1 MPVHEFTARGWT
13 FTSEKNPISNAQE
26 LDEAL
31 AWLED
36 RARNTPNPPLHAL
49 PEMYFG
55 SNHLTVRGPGGVTIS
70 FDPREALARVEV
82 GPQGVRWR
90 QIKVKAADAWQRR
103 MDQQR
108 QMRRADSAVD
118 EVTPTASASASPFD
132 IRPEE
137 IQETPKPFDWTYST
151 DFRGQVSGVD
161 VSSTDEEIPLAK
173 LAVREPIL
181 FFDENVM
188 FEDELGDN
196 GVSKFSVKIRVMPS
210 CFFILA
216 RQFLRVD
223 HVQYGFYDT
232 RIYHAFGSDHVLREY
247 LAQSIDYDTVLARAT
262 REAGPPMN
270 VAAAPVRPSAAVPI
284 ARMPMRPTMLAATA
298 AAPSTTTAAAPSGP
312 MNPTAGDWPALDPA
326 VTARLV
332 DEMWVAQ
339 VVKDQGTT
347 TAHIRESIAVPAGAA
362 AAAAVVASRP
372 PVSSTSSTT
381 AAIAAASV
389 SAIAPAV
396 RRSA

>member
-1 MPVHEFTARGWT
+1 
-13 FTSEKNPISNAQE
+13 
-26 LDEAL
+26 
-31 AWLED
+31 
-36 RARNTPNPPLHAL
+36 
-49 PEMYFG
+49 MYFG

-82 GPQGVRWR
+82 GPQGLRWR

-108 QMRRADSAVD
+108 EMRRADSAVD
-118 EVTPTASASASPFD
+118 EPTPTASASTCPFD

-151 DFRGQVSGVD
+151 DFRGSVSNAD
-161 VSSTDEEIPLAK
+161 VSTTVEEIPLAK

-181 FFDENVM
+181 YFDENVM

-196 GVSKFSVKIRVMPS
+196 GVSKYSVKIRVMPS
-210 CFFILA
+210 GFFILA

-223 HVQYGFYDT
+223 HVQYAFYDT

-247 LAQSIDYDTVLARAT
+247 LAQSIDYDTVLVRAT
-262 REAGPPMN
+262 REAGPP
-270 VAAAPVRPSAAVPI
+270 VSVTAAPVRPMATIPT
-284 ARMPMRPTMLAATA
+284 ARMPMRPTMLAAVTA
-298 AAPSTTTAAAPSGP
+298 VAPATAAAPSGP
-312 MNPTAGDWPALDPA
+312 LNATTGDWPALDPA

-347 TAHIRESIAVPAGAA
+347 TAHIRESIAVLAGAA
-362 AAAAVVASRP
+362 AAAAASRSP
-372 PVSSTSSTT
+372 ASGTSSTT
-381 AAIAAASV
+381 AIAAATATV
-389 SAIAPAV
+389 PAV

>member
-1 MPVHEFTARGWT
+1 MPVHEFTTRGWT

-26 LDEAL
+26 LDDTL

-36 RARNTPNPPLHAL
+36 RARSTPNPPLHAL

-55 SNHLTVRGPGGVTIS
+55 SNHLTVRGPGAVTIS

-82 GPQGVRWR
+82 GPQGMRWR

-118 EVTPTASASASPFD
+118 EPTLASNASASPFD

-151 DFRGQVSGVD
+151 DFRGLVSGAD
-161 VSSTDEEIPLAK
+161 VSSTEEEIPLAK

-181 FFDENVM
+181 YFDENVM

-196 GVSKFSVKIRVMPS
+196 GVSKYSVKIRVMPS
-210 CFFILA
+210 GFFILA

-223 HVQYGFYDT
+223 HVQYAFYDT

-262 REAGPPMN
+262 KDAGPPMS
-270 VAAAPVRPSAAVPI
+270 VAAAPVRPSASVPI
-284 ARMPMRPTMLAATA
+284 ARMPMRPTMLGA
-298 AAPSTTTAAAPSGP
+298 TTAVAPPTAGAPSGP
-312 MNPTAGDWPALDPA
+312 LNPTAGDWPALDPA

-347 TAHIRESIAVPAGAA
+347 TAHIRESIAIPAGP

-372 PVSSTSSTT
+372 PVSSTASVT
-381 AAIAAASV
+381 AIAASSASTTV
-389 SAIAPAV
+389 PAMRKSA
-396 RRSA
+396 

>member
-1 MPVHEFTARGWT
+1 MHTRSTRLWRGLR
-13 FTSEKNPISNAQE
+13 I
-26 LDEAL
+26 
-31 AWLED
+31 
-36 RARNTPNPPLHAL
+36 
-49 PEMYFG
+49 
-55 SNHLTVRGPGGVTIS
+55 VRGTRPT
-70 FDPREALARVEV
+70 
-82 GPQGVRWR
+82 
-90 QIKVKAADAWQRR
+90 RR
-103 MDQQR
+103 CTR
-108 QMRRADSAVD
+108 S
-118 EVTPTASASASPFD
+118 PKFPSASASPFD

-151 DFRGQVSGVD
+151 DFRGLVSSAD
-161 VSSTDEEIPLAK
+161 VLSTDEEIPLAK

-181 FFDENVM
+181 YFDENVM

-196 GVSKFSVKIRVMPS
+196 GVSKYSVKIRVMPS
-210 CFFILA
+210 GFFILA

-223 HVQYGFYDT
+223 HVQYAFYDT

-262 REAGPPMN
+262 RETGPPMN

-284 ARMPMRPTMLAATA
+284 ARMPMRPTMLAATVA
-298 AAPSTTTAAAPSGP
+298 ATPTTVAAAPSGP
-312 MNPTAGDWPALDPA
+312 LNASASDWPALDPA

-347 TAHIRESIAVPAGAA
+347 TAHIRESIAVPAGAS
-362 AAAAVVASRP
+362 AAAVVTSRP
-372 PVSSTSSTT
+372 PGNSTSSATVIAAESATTT
-381 AAIAAASV
+381 A
-389 SAIAPAV
+389 PTV

>member
-1 MPVHEFTARGWT
+1 MPMHEFTLRGWA

-36 RARNTPNPPLHAL
+36 RARTTPIPPLHAL

-82 GPQGVRWR
+82 GPQGLRWR

-108 QMRRADSAVD
+108 EMRRADSAVD
-118 EVTPTASASASPFD
+118 EPTPTASASTCPFD

-151 DFRGQVSGVD
+151 DFRGSVSNAD
-161 VSSTDEEIPLAK
+161 VSTTVEEIPLAK

-181 FFDENVM
+181 YFDENVM

-196 GVSKFSVKIRVMPS
+196 GVSKYSVKIRVMPS
-210 CFFILA
+210 GFFILA

-223 HVQYGFYDT
+223 HVQYAFYDT

-247 LAQSIDYDTVLARAT
+247 LAQSIDYDTVLVRAT
-262 REAGPPMN
+262 REAGPP
-270 VAAAPVRPSAAVPI
+270 VSVTAAPVRPMATIPT
-284 ARMPMRPTMLAATA
+284 ARMPMRPTMLAAVTA
-298 AAPSTTTAAAPSGP
+298 VAPATAAAPSGP
-312 MNPTAGDWPALDPA
+312 LNATTGDWPALDPA

-347 TAHIRESIAVPAGAA
+347 TAHIRESIAVLAGAA
-362 AAAAVVASRP
+362 AAAAASRSP
-372 PVSSTSSTT
+372 ASGTSSTT
-381 AAIAAASV
+381 AIAAATATV
-389 SAIAPAV
+389 PAV